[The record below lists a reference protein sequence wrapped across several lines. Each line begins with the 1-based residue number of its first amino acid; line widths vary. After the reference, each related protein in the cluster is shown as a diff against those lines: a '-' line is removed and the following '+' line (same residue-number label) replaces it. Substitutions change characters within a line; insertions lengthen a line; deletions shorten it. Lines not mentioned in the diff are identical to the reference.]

1 MATNVHLT
9 RELERFTR
17 RCVKSGR
24 YSDVSE
30 VVRSALRMLQDEE
43 QRRREF
49 RKMLQEAEAEAD
61 RDGTFTLDSVA
72 AEAREI
78 IQAGK
83 R

>member
-1 MATNVHLT
+1 MATSVRLT
-9 RELERFTR
+9 PELERFTR

-24 YSDVSE
+24 YSNVSE

-43 QRRREF
+43 ERRREF
-49 RKMLQEAEAEAD
+49 RKMLKEAEAEAD
-61 RDGTFTLDSVA
+61 RDGTFSLDSVL

-78 IQAGK
+78 IEASK